1 MDRLYLLIGG
11 AVALGLYFVAAPV
24 FVNAYRRYRDR
35 KTIICPD
42 TGQIVEV
49 DLKAVR
55 AGLMATLGRHSVRV
69 KWCSLWPRKKGCA
82 QECVRDNWPSSTD
95 NDTIRT
101 NGSKAKLS

>member
-1 MDRLYLLIGG
+1 MDRLFLLIGG
-11 AVALGLYFVAAPV
+11 LVALGIYFVIAPV
-24 FVNAYRRYRDR
+24 VTNTYRRYRDR

-55 AGLMATLGRHSVRV
+55 AGLMSTLGRHSVRV

-82 QECVRDNWPSSTD
+82 QECVKEDWWSRE
-95 NDTIRT
+95 
-101 NGSKAKLS
+101 

>member
-1 MDRLYLLIGG
+1 MDRLFLLIGG

-24 FVNAYRRYRDR
+24 FVDAYRRYRHR

-55 AGLMATLGRHSVRV
+55 AGLMSTLGRHSVRV

-82 QECVRDNWPSSTD
+82 QECVKDDSWSRE
-95 NDTIRT
+95 
-101 NGSKAKLS
+101 